1 MAPFAIFSS
10 ILGFAGKNFA
20 KIVVGAATGASN
32 VLVNGAK
39 KIASTMWSLLNPFAL
54 IGNGLKELQKF
65 DDIGVKTSRQIGLN
79 YGASIAYTGTLIRR
93 TKDLAATY
101 GVTSEAIGKIQ
112 EGLAK
117 ATGKAIM
124 LNDAQAE
131 IAVAANRTIGEGAM
145 TQFYEDYQKLGGSVQ
160 NAMDMAIDSYTQASR
175 MGLSAQEYSAK
186 VAQNIKM
193 ANQYKFA
200 DGVNGIM
207 KMTALSEKLGFNLQS
222 MSGVIE
228 KFGTIQDAIESS
240 ANLQMLGGMGAAY
253 GSNPMTMLYESL
265 NDPEALT
272 KRMTDIFGSLG
283 TFNTK
288 TGTGELTGYNMALIK
303 EQAKAMGMNPEE
315 AVQIAKTSAKVKYI
329 DEKAGVALSNLTEE
343 QKAFVENKAQ
353 YDTKT
358 GQFTI
363 TDVAGNTRNISQ
375 MTPEDVIA
383 LQRQE
388 SMTDKEA
395 FMKGAQQIV
404 SVGERIEG
412 IQAMIGAQMAEALF
426 PMLDGFKEL
435 LFKLI
440 PTITKLIANGISVSI
455 GLLKMMVSGIKI
467 LANSRFWSGLAK
479 MLIQGIA
486 AGTAAVGQ
494 WMVISLFGWWATA
507 VQAILSSLGV
517 IGRLLGA
524 GDKTQEWLDKM
535 SKYASGIS
543 VAQSVYNKVGDLLDK
558 IGLKGWDTKD
568 AKGEELRSDF
578 KELTQGAS
586 HTFKA
591 ATGMVTNAI
600 TIGKE
605 VAVFGK
611 QAVDRMGASGEER
624 KAAFNNAVSEAQN
637 KNSEPTK
644 LVYDNVGAMQSA
656 SPEGGMTARR
666 GLGTYNS
673 SYSTNYNSTAWT
685 DASSSESSRFG
696 SMISNKYNAQKS
708 DDIQGAT
715 TAVRNDIKST
725 SSDVVDAI
733 NRQTS
738 VIENRNGSTT
748 VVKNGLAGV
757 RHTKIT
763 VKPVGESTYFADP
776 RNNRNSNDINN
787 NGKVE
792 FGNINVNVS
801 GNINLKGSDGRLSN
815 LDMNNIK
822 KELERSLTASIREN
836 MNKQAN
842 MGMKNRNVSYD
853 RGVAIDSGHRT
864 A

>member
-39 KIASTMWSLLNPFAL
+39 KIASTMWSLLNPFSL

-160 NAMDMAIDSYTQASR
+160 SAMDMAIDSYTQASR

-228 KFGTIQDAIESS
+228 KFGSIQDAIESS

-329 DEKAGVALSNLTEE
+329 DEKAGGALSNLTEE

>member
-160 NAMDMAIDSYTQASR
+160 SAMDMAIDSYTQASR

-479 MLIQGIA
+479 ILIQGIA

-494 WMVISLFGWWATA
+494 WMVVSLFGWWATA

-776 RNNRNSNDINN
+776 RNNRNSNDI
-787 NGKVE
+787 
-792 FGNINVNVS
+792 S

>member
-1 MAPFAIFSS
+1 MTPFAIFSS

-160 NAMDMAIDSYTQASR
+160 SAMDMAIDSYTQASR

-329 DEKAGVALSNLTEE
+329 DEKAGGALSNLTEE

-479 MLIQGIA
+479 ILIQGIA

-494 WMVISLFGWWATA
+494 WMVVSLFGWWATA
-507 VQAILSSLGV
+507 IQAILSSLGV

-524 GDKTQEWLDKM
+524 GDKTQEWLDKI
-535 SKYASGIS
+535 SKYAFGIA
-543 VAQSVYNKVGDLLDK
+543 VAQNVYNKVGDLLDK
-558 IGLKGWDTKD
+558 VGLKGWDTKD

-656 SPEGGMTARR
+656 SPEGGMIARR

-738 VIENRNGSTT
+738 VIENKNGSTT

>member
-160 NAMDMAIDSYTQASR
+160 SAMDMAIDSYTQASR

-329 DEKAGVALSNLTEE
+329 DEKAGGALSNLTEE

-479 MLIQGIA
+479 ILIQGIA

-494 WMVISLFGWWATA
+494 WMVVSLFGWWATA

-543 VAQSVYNKVGDLLDK
+543 LAQNVYNKVGDLLDK
-558 IGLKGWDTKD
+558 VGLKGWDTKD

-591 ATGMVTNAI
+591 ARGMVTNAI

-757 RHTKIT
+757 RHTKIS

-801 GNINLKGSDGRLSN
+801 GNINLKSSDGRLSN

>member
-10 ILGFAGKNFA
+10 ILGFVGKNFA

-39 KIASTMWSLLNPFAL
+39 KIASTMWSLLNPFSL

-65 DDIGVKTSRQIGLN
+65 DNIGVKTSRQIGLN

-101 GVTSEAIGKIQ
+101 GVTSEAIGQIQ

-160 NAMDMAIDSYTQASR
+160 SAMDMAIDSYTQASR

-329 DEKAGVALSNLTEE
+329 DEKAGGALSNLTEE

-479 MLIQGIA
+479 ILIQGIA

-494 WMVISLFGWWATA
+494 WMVVSLFGWWATA

-543 VAQSVYNKVGDLLDK
+543 LAQNVYNKVGDLLDK
-558 IGLKGWDTKD
+558 FGLKGWDTKD

-624 KAAFNNAVSEAQN
+624 KAAFKNAVSEAQN

-738 VIENRNGSTT
+738 VIENKNGSTT

-757 RHTKIT
+757 RHTKIS

>member
-160 NAMDMAIDSYTQASR
+160 SAMDMAIDSYTQASR

-479 MLIQGIA
+479 ILIQGIA

-494 WMVISLFGWWATA
+494 WMVVSLFGWWATA

-543 VAQSVYNKVGDLLDK
+543 LAQNVYNKVGDLLDK
-558 IGLKGWDTKD
+558 VGLKGWDTKD

-591 ATGMVTNAI
+591 ARGMVTNAI

-757 RHTKIT
+757 RHTKIS

>member
-160 NAMDMAIDSYTQASR
+160 SAMDMAIDSYTQASR

-329 DEKAGVALSNLTEE
+329 DEKAGGALSNLTEE

-524 GDKTQEWLDKM
+524 GDKTQEWLDKI

-757 RHTKIT
+757 RHTKIS

>member
-160 NAMDMAIDSYTQASR
+160 SAMDMAIDSYTQASR

-524 GDKTQEWLDKM
+524 GDKTQEWLDKI

-757 RHTKIT
+757 RHTKIS